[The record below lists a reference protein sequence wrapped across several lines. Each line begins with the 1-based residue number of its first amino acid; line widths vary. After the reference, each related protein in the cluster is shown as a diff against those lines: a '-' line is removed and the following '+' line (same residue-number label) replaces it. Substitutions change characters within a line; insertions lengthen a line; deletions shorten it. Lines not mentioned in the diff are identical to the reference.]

1 MVRRRG
7 VDETR
12 VSVITSVP
20 PSASLPPALKYPIT
34 TQLPPKYA
42 QLRPITHRCKT
53 LFATHAERLRDLSRI
68 YPNVRSSAMAVDLRS
83 NPHERGGNRGG
94 IECRYR

>member
-1 MVRRRG
+1 VVRRRG

-12 VSVITSVP
+12 VSV
-20 PSASLPPALKYPIT
+20 SLPPALKYPIT
-34 TQLPPKYA
+34 TQLPHDYH
-42 QLRPITHRCKT
+42 PITTHRCKT

-83 NPHERGGNRGG
+83 NPHARGGNRGG

>member
-12 VSVITSVP
+12 VSVTPRPTVEQS
-20 PSASLPPALKYPIT
+20 PSR
-34 TQLPPKYA
+34 A
-42 QLRPITHRCKT
+42 QIPNYHPPITHRCKT

-83 NPHERGGNRGG
+83 NPHARGGNRGG

>member
-12 VSVITSVP
+12 VSV
-20 PSASLPPALKYPIT
+20 SLLPALKYPIT
-34 TQLPPKYA
+34 TQLPPNYH
-42 QLRPITHRCKT
+42 PIAYRCKT
-53 LFATHAERLRDLSRI
+53 LFATHAERLRDLSRV

>member
-1 MVRRRG
+1 VVRRRG

-12 VSVITSVP
+12 VSVTP
-20 PSASLPPALKYPIT
+20 YPT
-34 TQLPPKYA
+34 VKQCPLHTQIHNYH
-42 QLRPITHRCKT
+42 PIAYRCKT
-53 LFATHAERLRDLSRI
+53 LFATHAERLRDLSRV

-83 NPHERGGNRGG
+83 TPHARGGNRGG

>member
-12 VSVITSVP
+12 VSITPRPTVKQCP
-20 PSASLPPALKYPIT
+20 LHTQIPNYHPIT
-34 TQLPPKYA
+34 TQLPPDY
-42 QLRPITHRCKT
+42 RCKT
-53 LFATHAERLRDLSRI
+53 LFATHAERLRDLSRV

-83 NPHERGGNRGG
+83 NPHARGGNRGG